1 MCYDISYSLKVET
14 ILDYLPNVKI
24 DPQLVVNFQP
34 RMHLMAPLYP
44 KAPPVYYPVI
54 ISGSGEYRLVNFQW
68 DFMPSDP
75 KIKENIQK
83 KGGNLCNARSEKI
96 LDKHSLWYQYRSNRC
111 LIPVT
116 GIYEHREVK
125 GIKNKI
131 PYLVKEKDR
140 EVFFLPGLYNYSPI
154 ANPETGELP
163 GTFTLITRTANEVM
177 SNIHNSGDNKHRMPL
192 FLPKETEHGWIT
204 SDLSDLQIAD
214 ILGYQIPSEN
224 LDYWTV
230 FTIRTSK
237 PHPNN
242 GSKISVYP
250 WENLPPLGIDEVQ
263 KNPTLL

>member
-24 DPQLVVNFQP
+24 DPQLVVKFEP
-34 RMHLMAPLYP
+34 RVHLMAPLYA
-44 KAPPVYYPVI
+44 KAPRVYHPVVVQQN
-54 ISGSGEYRLVNFQW
+54 GENFLTRFQW
-68 DFMPSDP
+68 DFVPTDLQ
-75 KIKENIQK
+75 IRENIQK

-96 LDKHSLWYQYRSNRC
+96 LDKHSLWYKYRSNRC

-116 GIYEHREVK
+116 GIFEHREVK

-131 PYLVKEKDR
+131 PYYVKEKGR
-140 EVFFLPGLYNYSPI
+140 EVFFLPGLFNYSPI
-154 ANPETGELP
+154 ADPETGEMP
-163 GTFTLITRTANEVM
+163 GTFTLITRAANEVM
-177 SNIHNSGDNKHRMPL
+177 SNIHNSGDNKNRMPL
-192 FLPKETEHGWIT
+192 FLSNDTELEWMKPE
-204 SDLSDLQIAD
+204 LSDLQIAD
-214 ILGYQIPSEN
+214 ILQYEVPSDN

-242 GSKISVYP
+242 GSKISEYA
-250 WENLPPLGIDEVQ
+250 WENLPPLGKDFIE